1 MGGGGNFPGSPV
13 VRTPQ
18 LLVQGCG
25 VATGSIPGPGT
36 KIPFV
41 ALGSQKKFF
50 FNKLFLCL
58 NNNNGTGK
66 ALSFFFFF

>member
-25 VATGSIPGPGT
+25 GATGSIPGPGT

-41 ALGSQKKFF
+41 ALGSQKRFF
-50 FNKLFLCL
+50 FNKLF
-58 NNNNGTGK
+58 
-66 ALSFFFFF
+66 FV